1 MRRFLYVNGQ
11 DIGHLVLGLAFDKE
25 IDALDNINVGPE
37 EYLNTIQVFL
47 KENKLNISDFEK
59 IFVVAGPGSATAL
72 RSILSIINSIK
83 FVLDIKVFPIEKK
96 ADEQDSCTF
105 KLCLEGSID
114 EVEHKKYFFPI
125 YENAPKITLST
136 KDELGRVL

>member
-11 DIGHLVLGLAFDKE
+11 DISHLVLGLATEKE
-25 IDALDNINVGPE
+25 IDVLDKNDVGPE
-37 EYLNTIQVFL
+37 EYLNTVQVFL
-47 KENKLNISDFEK
+47 KENKLAVSDFEK

-72 RSILSIINSIK
+72 RSILSIVNSIK
-83 FVLDIKVFPIEKK
+83 FVLDAKVFPIEKK
-96 ADEQDSCTF
+96 ADEQDSYTF
-105 KLCLEGSID
+105 KLCLEGKID

-136 KDELGRVL
+136 KDELGRAL